1 MAQKQEL
8 WQQLGYDSFRD
19 WRLADAKQ
27 RRATARKENRSPSC
41 ADSDQQPGCNPQI
54 NILLDWFE
62 SHDLDPYPSPKEKA
76 ALAKQVGMNVKQVEK
91 CAPPC
96 PIRHSVQLSPRTVTH
111 SCACVPARPRDPQGS
126 QIAGSAIGAIYP
138 TDARARSGRV
148 CACVAELLSVQS

>member
-62 SHDLDPYPSPKEKA
+62 SHDDDPYPAPEEKA
-76 ALAKQVGMNVKQVEK
+76 ALAKQVGMNVKPVET

-96 PIRHSVQLSPRTVTH
+96 PIRHSVQLSPRTVTIH
-111 SCACVPARPRDPQGS
+111 VPASLP
-126 QIAGSAIGAIYP
+126 
-138 TDARARSGRV
+138 ARAIRRV
-148 CACVAELLSVQS
+148 HKSQEAPLAPSTRLTPVQGADGCARALPSY